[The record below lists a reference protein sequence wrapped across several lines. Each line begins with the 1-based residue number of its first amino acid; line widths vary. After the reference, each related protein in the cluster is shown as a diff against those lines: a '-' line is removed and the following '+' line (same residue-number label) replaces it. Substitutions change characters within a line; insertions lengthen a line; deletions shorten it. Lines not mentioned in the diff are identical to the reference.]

1 MKRMSSM
8 FALLFL
14 AVGLSAAARADE
26 AQTADKPPFG
36 SLTVEQV
43 QAKLKEKN
51 FFVYDCNSTE
61 VFANGHV
68 PGAKWLAYQS
78 MSESDLPKDK
88 SATLVFYC
96 ANEH

>member
-1 MKRMSSM
+1 MKRISSIV
-8 FALLFL
+8 ALLFV
-14 AVGLSAAARADE
+14 AFGLSAAARADE
-26 AQTADKPPFG
+26 VPGDKLPFG

-51 FFVYDCNSTE
+51 FFLYDCNSTE
-61 VFANGHV
+61 MFAGGHV
-68 PGAKWLAYQS
+68 PGAKWLAYQN

-88 SATLVFYC
+88 TATLVFYC